1 VQTHC
6 RRLKNVVKQRDED
19 VYIISKVGA

>member
-6 RRLKNVVKQRDED
+6 RRLKNVVKQKDED